1 MAAKIDFSGVFGNA
15 LPMAFIRNVSLMD
28 GQLSSSRLSTDEKPQ
43 PISSEKNIFGNT
55 KMTLAKKKEVFLN
68 AGKSLTVE
76 VELALKDGLTKRG
89 TSTWF
94 ENDTMRNNL
103 RIRVFLCLNEKL
115 GRRLQ
120 SGQVKRKEI
129 QRMIV
134 QGKIIEQTIDLFDQN
149 NKSIRDFR
157 AEKIDGRIAYV
168 MPYTAVF
175 TVDQRN
181 PKYLA
186 LFAMTVLETGSI
198 DAEKSVQNSRSRSE
212 VQGNTTAEI
221 LIQNGSIKRTASIM
235 RTSDGKIWAGPTHFD
250 KTQNKYYTGAFEQV
264 TSRQPLTEE
273 AVPNIVVSDY
283 RLLEDAEAAELQ
295 LFPDQPE
302 QRQTERKSDER
313 DKTAGGNKTSNKES
327 FLSGAYHS
335 RSPLNEINFVFHL
348 DIDKLIRFRGQYGNL
363 LGVVDEKAKASIL
376 SKSKI
381 RNVRISRHRVK
392 KGLQKGEAADV
403 SYEERTELIAMSS
416 EQRAGSLPKSI
427 RRSHPDAT
435 TTDADPRLIGAIKEV
450 SILDRSQIRS
460 FAVTDFDMTRR
471 TDGLYQYNA
480 EFDIEDGTVSFA
492 TEQLDKLKKAKIALR
507 KFYNESMEHGNFN
520 TTQNRS
526 TRLFEDKM
534 KKRYPLPKR
543 SSIVRGRKSDRAA
556 LINEG
561 ISSAPWVRTPA
572 VYADVLFNLTTIDED
587 KASSL
592 AALLY
597 EISSPYVGTPTGT
610 LTALSMIESLES
622 KVKNVL
628 GEKQREMDE
637 LNHSVLGA
645 PQGSKVQ
652 GGKSFRSGITL
663 THRFKKIFNSDILKG
678 VGYDFLSGGRSGNI
692 GVRHMSVEQFRN
704 RMVSENNRHFAGG
717 SGKSAPAL
725 EKLKL
730 SYLAPA
736 VVITGGGMEFD
747 LLAETFSRKLHQT
760 ALSAILSLKP
770 DVGGKGKS
778 KLNPNV
784 SFSAAFDDG
793 KENDISREEVIS
805 NVMDSVTL
813 AKMGVSFISSDEYK
827 SSYAFASPS
836 VLVGDVDK
844 LKVSSST
851 LFGPTINVTTDSVEV
866 ANTADEE
873 LETTDFS
880 QREDLSPVASAVLAQ
895 FSGANSNL
903 FSKNVKVRSIDAF
916 DRSLPWSIV
925 NKEVRKRRGKK
936 RAKIISRFPN
946 QIKSLYSQKSS
957 NTNKNWISVKKKTGI
972 DVFADPRSLAMV
984 YFNYQMLNRIE
995 VFVGYK
1001 RSKITGERM
1010 MNSPK
1015 FSLMTNNIIEEAT
1028 KTGKTLLCRMMP
1040 YDNSMLGFSHKK
1052 RLSLPIFD
1060 RHFTLSARN
1069 ATNIDDEETI
1079 SESNLFV
1086 SRLAESGDL
1095 NSQGVAALQIT
1106 IKASILEDLTAS
1118 DYITT
1123 ATVQQPDGPT
1133 KFGTRFGASRTK
1145 TKSTTGTSVNEA
1157 LKTLR

>member
-1 MAAKIDFSGVFGNA
+1 MAVKVDFSGVFGNA
-15 LPMAFIRNVSLMD
+15 LPIVFIRNVSLMD
-28 GQLSSSRLSTDEKPQ
+28 GELSSSKLSTDEKPQ

-55 KMTLAKKKEVFLN
+55 KMTSAKKRKAFLN

-76 VELALKDGLTKRG
+76 VELALRDGLTKRG
-89 TSTWF
+89 TSTWL
-94 ENDTMRNNL
+94 ENDTMRSNL

-134 QGKIIEQTIDLFDQN
+134 QGKVIEQTIDLFDQN
-149 NKSIRDFR
+149 NKSLREFR
-157 AEKIDGRIAYV
+157 PENIDGRVAYSI
-168 MPYTAVF
+168 PYSAAF

-186 LFAMTVLETGSI
+186 LFAMTVLGTGNI
-198 DAEKSVQNSRSRSE
+198 AAEKSVQNSRSLSE

-221 LIQNGSIKRTASIM
+221 LIQNGSIKRKASIM
-235 RTSDGKIWAGPTHFD
+235 RTEAGKIWAGPIHFD
-250 KTQNKYYTGAFEQV
+250 KAQKRYYSGAFEQV
-264 TSRQPLTEE
+264 TSRQPLKEE
-273 AVPNIVVSDY
+273 KVPNVVVSDY

-295 LFPDQPE
+295 LFPDKPE
-302 QRQTERKSDER
+302 QRQTKRKSGKR
-313 DKTAGGNKTSNKES
+313 SKTAGANKTSNKES
-327 FLSGAYHS
+327 FLSKAYHS
-335 RSPLNEINFVFHL
+335 RGPLNEINFVFHL
-348 DIDKLIRFRGQYGNL
+348 DIDKLIRFQGQYGNL
-363 LGVVDEKAKASIL
+363 LDVVDEKAKADIL

-392 KGLQKGEAADV
+392 RGLRKGDAIDAPF
-403 SYEERTELIAMSS
+403 EERTELIAMSS
-416 EQRAGSLPKSI
+416 EQRAGSLPKAV
-427 RRSHPDAT
+427 RHSHPDAT
-435 TTDADPRLIGAIKEV
+435 TVEADPKLIGAIKEV

-492 TEQLDKLKKAKIALR
+492 IEQLDKLKKAKIALR
-507 KFYNESMEHGNFN
+507 KFYNESMEYENFD
-520 TTQNRS
+520 TTQNRA
-526 TRLFEDKM
+526 TRLFENRM
-534 KKRYPLPKR
+534 KKRYPVPSR
-543 SSIVRGRKSDRAA
+543 SSIMKGRKIDRAA
-556 LINEG
+556 LISKS

-572 VYADVLFNLTTIDED
+572 VYADVLFNLTTINED

-597 EISSPYVGTPTGT
+597 EMSNPYNGNPTGT
-610 LTALSMIESLES
+610 LTALSMIESLEG

-637 LNHSVLGA
+637 LNHSVVGA
-645 PQGSKVQ
+645 PIGSKVQ
-652 GGKSFRSGITL
+652 GGKSFRAGIEL
-663 THRFKKIFNSDILKG
+663 THRFKKIFDSDILKG
-678 VGYDFLSGGRSGNI
+678 VGYDFLSGERSGNI
-692 GVRHMSVEQFRN
+692 GVRHLSLEQFGT
-704 RMVSENNRHFAGG
+704 RMTSENNRHFAAG
-717 SGKSAPAL
+717 SGRAAPGL
-725 EKLKL
+725 ERLKF

-736 VVITGGGMEFD
+736 TVITGGGMEFD
-747 LLAETFSRKLHQT
+747 LLTETFSRKLHQT

-784 SFSAAFDDG
+784 SFSSAFDDG

-805 NVMDSVTL
+805 NVMDSITL
-813 AKMGVSFISSDEYK
+813 AKMGVSIIDIDEYDRLI
-827 SSYAFASPS
+827 AFDAPI
-836 VLVGDVDK
+836 K
-844 LKVSSST
+844 LEDDINGLSLSSSK
-851 LFGPTINVTTDSVEV
+851 LFGTTLNITTDSPETVDV
-866 ANTADEE
+866 AAEE
-873 LETTDFS
+873 LETVDFT

-895 FSGANSNL
+895 FSGANTNL
-903 FSKNVKVRSIDAF
+903 FSKGVKIKSIDAF
-916 DRSLPWSIV
+916 NPSLSRSIV
-925 NKEVRKRRGKK
+925 NKEVRKRIGQSRK
-936 RAKIISRFPN
+936 KIISRFPN

-957 NTNKNWISVKKKTGI
+957 NTNKNWLTVKKRTGV
-972 DVFADPRSLAMV
+972 DVFADPRSLAMI

-995 VFVGYK
+995 VFVGYE
-1001 RSKITGERM
+1001 RSKVTGERLL
-1010 MNSPK
+1010 NSPR
-1015 FSLMTNNIIEEAT
+1015 FNLMTNEILKDAT

-1040 YDNSMLGFSHKK
+1040 YQNSMLGFGHKK

-1095 NSQGVAALQIT
+1095 NNQGVKVLQT
-1106 IKASILEDLTAS
+1106 IVEVSMLENSAAS

-1133 KFGTRFGASRTK
+1133 KFGTRFGETRTK
-1145 TKSTTGTSVNEA
+1145 TKSTTGTSVSEV